1 MKLLARLQNGVLPD
15 HIRDWHLTRE
25 RMQADFTEFVF
36 RIAEMTLVCG
46 AVVYIERRLGAAPIA
61 STILSAVVAI
71 FARSRAT
78 AGMLDLMASHEFG
91 PRKQQLIYWL
101 IQAVALLLFAGIVA
115 LTNAVVPLIANVQ
128 SVASAQ

>member
-1 MKLLARLQNGVLPD
+1 
-15 HIRDWHLTRE
+15 
-25 RMQADFTEFVF
+25 
-36 RIAEMTLVCG
+36 
-46 AVVYIERRLGAAPIA
+46 
-61 STILSAVVAI
+61 
-71 FARSRAT
+71 
-78 AGMLDLMASHEFG
+78 MASHEFG